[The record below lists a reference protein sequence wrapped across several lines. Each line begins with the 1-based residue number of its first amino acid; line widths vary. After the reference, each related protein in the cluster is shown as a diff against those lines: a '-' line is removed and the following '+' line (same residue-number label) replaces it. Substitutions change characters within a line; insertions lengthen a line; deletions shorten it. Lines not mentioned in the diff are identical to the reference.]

1 MNILGVS
8 CWYHDG
14 ASALIQDGKIV
25 ACAEEE
31 RFTRIKHD
39 FNFPENA
46 INFCLEEANI
56 TLKDIDWV
64 VFYDKPFHKFER
76 IISSILKE
84 VPFSCGVF
92 REAIPLWLKEKLHF
106 RKKVKKTFGI
116 NEDKILF
123 CWHHLSHAAS
133 SFFLSPFEEAAILT
147 IDGVGEWTTATL
159 GYGKGNKITIS
170 EELHFP
176 HSLGLLYSAF
186 TAFLGFKVNE
196 GEYKVMGMAPYG
208 KPKYVDK
215 VLKVVKISDDGSLEL
230 DLSYFTFTHSTKK
243 TFSKKFVELF
253 GEPRVPETPFFT
265 EEFEIPSYYEKID
278 GSLNKLKEK
287 NQYYA
292 DIAASIQYVAEDII
306 LKMAKNL
313 YKKTGI
319 KNLCYAGGVAL
330 NSKANYRLLKETE
343 FENVFIQPAATDAGG
358 ALGAAL
364 WVWHQLF
371 DKKEKQVLEHAYLGK
386 GFSYDEIKNSIE
398 EKNLRYQELSDEKI
412 YQKLVEALKNGK
424 VIGWYQG
431 RCEWGPRALGNRSIL
446 ADPRNPKMKEIVNVK
461 IKFREPFRPFAP
473 SVLEEDIKEIFDID
487 KEQYPHRFMLMTHM
501 VKDEKRKII
510 PAVTHVDGSSRLQS
524 VKKKYN
530 PRYWQLLNHFKKE
543 TGVGVVLN
551 TSFNLR
557 GEPIVNSPKDAI
569 KTFLNSGIDI
579 LVLENFLIE
588 KIT

>member
-14 ASALIQDGKIV
+14 AAALIQDGKIV

-196 GEYKVMGMAPYG
+196 GEY
-208 KPKYVDK
+208 
-215 VLKVVKISDDGSLEL
+215 
-230 DLSYFTFTHSTKK
+230 
-243 TFSKKFVELF
+243 
-253 GEPRVPETPFFT
+253 
-265 EEFEIPSYYEKID
+265 
-278 GSLNKLKEK
+278 
-287 NQYYA
+287 
-292 DIAASIQYVAEDII
+292 
-306 LKMAKNL
+306 
-313 YKKTGI
+313 
-319 KNLCYAGGVAL
+319 
-330 NSKANYRLLKETE
+330 
-343 FENVFIQPAATDAGG
+343 
-358 ALGAAL
+358 
-364 WVWHQLF
+364 
-371 DKKEKQVLEHAYLGK
+371 
-386 GFSYDEIKNSIE
+386 
-398 EKNLRYQELSDEKI
+398 
-412 YQKLVEALKNGK
+412 
-424 VIGWYQG
+424 
-431 RCEWGPRALGNRSIL
+431 
-446 ADPRNPKMKEIVNVK
+446 
-461 IKFREPFRPFAP
+461 
-473 SVLEEDIKEIFDID
+473 
-487 KEQYPHRFMLMTHM
+487 
-501 VKDEKRKII
+501 
-510 PAVTHVDGSSRLQS
+510 
-524 VKKKYN
+524 
-530 PRYWQLLNHFKKE
+530 
-543 TGVGVVLN
+543 
-551 TSFNLR
+551 
-557 GEPIVNSPKDAI
+557 
-569 KTFLNSGIDI
+569 
-579 LVLENFLIE
+579 
-588 KIT
+588 